1 MVRRREALRPTS
13 VLGALALCLGLL
25 ACSNPTATG
34 TPPPSQD
41 APPGRGRVVGQVG
54 NNASGLSEMPDWDAV
69 AKQIGQRMEG
79 RFPDPMPK
87 SEAACDKMLDA
98 ARDHYTQTD
107 GAQSTAVKALAA
119 TRDADRAACI
129 RETGARAA
137 VCVATLVSEDIGEY
151 PWLVDQCSRAFPTA
165 ASAAPGASPEPA
177 AVAVAKASQLEATFV
192 GDVIFGRYRASGY
205 DPIPEGEHE
214 VFGPMH
220 DALQSDLLV
229 GNLETPLVRDLPLDS
244 PIGSKFRFGA
254 SLEHAKNLVTAGF
267 SVMSLANNHYYDMR
281 LEGLQQTPLLLRELG
296 LVPIGAARA
305 EEPLFVVE
313 TVERNGWKIGF
324 LAVSTR
330 RNAPKREGT
339 PELPF
344 LSTRAMD
351 ETLSPLVK
359 EAKAAHD
366 LVIVV
371 VHWGNEYAEDPDYA
385 QVKAAHALV
394 DAGADMVVGHHPH
407 VLQAVEAY
415 GDGLL
420 AYSLGNFLF
429 ENTTDIP
436 RLTGV
441 LRVRFS
447 DAGCFD
453 KAVFHPAYVKR
464 LPVQHPVPATGHM
477 GKKVKSRVVAQAKR
491 KGTTWQDEGDDLVLQ
506 QTSCGRTP

>member
-1 MVRRREALRPTS
+1 MVRRREVLRGERTS
-13 VLGALALCLGLL
+13 AAAAWAATLVLA
-25 ACSNPTATG
+25 ACSNPAATG
-34 TPPPSQD
+34 TPPPTED

-69 AKQIGQRMEG
+69 AKQIGQRMDG
-79 RFPDPMPK
+79 RFPASMPTR
-87 SEAACDKMLDA
+87 EVACTKMLDA
-98 ARDHYTQTD
+98 ARDHYKETD
-107 GAQSTAVKALAA
+107 GPESVAVKTMAA
-119 TRDADRAACI
+119 TRDADLAACVAETGPRAAW
-129 RETGARAA
+129 
-137 VCVATLVSEDIGEY
+137 CVATLVAEDIGEY
-151 PWLVDQCSRAFPTA
+151 PWLVDQCSRAFPTTPA
-165 ASAAPGASPEPA
+165 PGPAAAPVA
-177 AVAVAKASQLEATFV
+177 AAPSKAKHLEATFV

-281 LEGLQQTPLLLRELG
+281 VDGLTQTPVLLRELG
-296 LVPIGAARA
+296 LTPIGAARA
-305 EEPLFVVE
+305 EEPLFRVE
-313 TVERNGWKIGF
+313 TVERNGWTIGF
-324 LAVSTR
+324 VAVSTR
-330 RNAPKREGT
+330 RNAPKRDGV

-344 LSTRAMD
+344 LSTRDMA
-351 ETLSPLVK
+351 ETLAPLVK
-359 EAKAAHD
+359 QAKADHD
-366 LVIVV
+366 LAMVV

-394 DAGADMVVGHHPH
+394 DAGADIVVGHHPH

-415 GDGLL
+415 GGGLI
-420 AYSLGNFLF
+420 AYSMGNFLF

-453 KAVFHPAYVKR
+453 RAVFHPAYIKR

-477 GKKVKSRVVAQAKR
+477 GRKVKSRVIAQGKR
-491 KGTTWQDEGDDLVLQ
+491 KRTTWVEEGDDLVLE
-506 QTSCGRTP
+506 QTSCGAG